1 MSQFNYTDEEK
12 NINRVLKMNRDSSN
26 QLLSGLQ
33 SSTQRNEADSNINDS
48 VALLRSLGYSKDVD
62 KIFSE
67 KKSVEYIHK
76 PQAEQWDE
84 IVSQAIEYC
93 PQAVE
98 LEDIM
103 TQAEIQASFDE
114 LDSISK
120 AFSQKTNIIHKTDL
134 SFLFTATAL
143 QVAKSL
149 IFLMQLKKW
158 SMVKAS
164 TLVKD

>member
-1 MSQFNYTDEEK
+1 
-12 NINRVLKMNRDSSN
+12 MNRDSSN

-98 LEDIM
+98 
-103 TQAEIQASFDE
+103 
-114 LDSISK
+114 
-120 AFSQKTNIIHKTDL
+120 
-134 SFLFTATAL
+134 
-143 QVAKSL
+143 
-149 IFLMQLKKW
+149 
-158 SMVKAS
+158 
-164 TLVKD
+164 